1 MDARCTPAAQEMP
14 IVGTALDRHGLFGAE
29 TGAHDVV
36 GGRGCWG
43 VHGRSLWFRLIRAVI
58 ASVASLGEAMTG
70 RSSHSSFERASEH
83 KTRRESGS
91 DEQNPKSVT
100 SDVDGIPA
108 SQRVGFARHK
118 NHSSSLISLR
128 CASMPCLLWNP
139 GRREP
144 AGISDDLSVGFAL
157 YCMKERRLAS
167 CFSGVKI

>member
-1 MDARCTPAAQEMP
+1 MDARCTPAAQERP
-14 IVGTALDRHGLFGAE
+14 IVGTALDRYGLFGAE

-43 VHGRSLWFRLIRAVI
+43 VHGRSLWSRLIRAVI

-128 CASMPCLLWNP
+128 CACDAL
-139 GRREP
+139 
-144 AGISDDLSVGFAL
+144 FAL
-157 YCMKERRLAS
+157 EPWQERASGHFRLSQRRVALYYL
-167 CFSGVKI
+167 FSGVKI